1 MFKQLFAKRKS
12 CTELVA
18 VPKVEPPLQ
27 EELNYPQFVGLYD
40 YSSRTD
46 IELSFKKGDLLYI
59 IDSVETWCY
68 AYYYAISKRTGQE
81 GYIPSNY
88 VAEFQCQLD
97 TLQDKK
103 EEPPQLQQQQEQ
115 DQQHKLKQQ
124 ELQVS

>member
-1 MFKQLFAKRKS
+1 MFKQLFAKKKS
-12 CTELVA
+12 YAELVVA
-18 VPKVEPPLQ
+18 PKVEPLLQ
-27 EELNYPQFVGLYD
+27 EELNYPQFVGLYN
-40 YSSRTD
+40 YSPRKD
-46 IELSFKKGDLLYI
+46 EDLSFKKGDLLYI
-59 IDSVETWCY
+59 IDSDEDWW
-68 AYYYAISKRTGQE
+68 YAISKRTGQE

-97 TLQDKK
+97 TMQDKK